1 MVTNIQRFS
10 VEDGPGVRTTVFLK
24 GCPLACDWCH
34 NPETINSDKE
44 IVFRHNR
51 CLRCGDC
58 GEACPLDAIGFD
70 EGGYPVLV
78 GECNLCGDC
87 VKACSPQAIEII
99 GRLMTVEELMAELRR
114 DIAFYEDSGGGVTF
128 SGGEPLMQAEFLGAV
143 LKACRA
149 EEIST
154 AVDTCGAVAWQT
166 FEGIMPDVD
175 LFLYD
180 IKLIDDERHRKVTGV
195 SNIRILEN
203 LRRLAE
209 SGARILV
216 RMPIVPGKNAAD
228 EDIAAAGGFI
238 ASLPGIDEVEI
249 LPYHETGGDKYKLL
263 NRKYMMPPTERPSA
277 EDLSHIASILES
289 SGLKVVG
296 RRDIR

>member
-1 MVTNIQRFS
+1 MVTNIQRYS

-24 GCPLACDWCH
+24 GCPLACEWCH
-34 NPETINSDKE
+34 NPETINSNKE

-58 GEACPLDAIGFD
+58 AEACPLDAIGFD
-70 EGGYPVLV
+70 GDGFPMLV

-87 VKACSPQAIEII
+87 VKACGPQAIEII
-99 GRLMTVEELMAELRR
+99 GKMMSVEELMVELRK
-114 DIAFYEDSGGGVTF
+114 DLAFYEDSGGGVTF
-128 SGGEPLMQAEFLGAV
+128 SGGEPLMQADFLAAV
-143 LKACRA
+143 LEACKA
-149 EEIST
+149 EEIKT
-154 AVDTCGAVAWQT
+154 AVDTCGAVSWEA
-166 FEGIMPDVD
+166 FERILPLVG

-180 IKLIDDERHRKVTGV
+180 IKQIDDSLHRKITGV

-209 SGARILV
+209 TGANILV
-216 RMPIVPGKNAAD
+216 RMPIVPGKNNAD
-228 EDIAAAGGFI
+228 EDIAAAGRFI
-238 ASLPGIDEVEI
+238 ATVPGINEVEI

-277 EDLSHIASILES
+277 EDLEHIASILENF
-289 SGLKVVG
+289 GLKVIG
-296 RRDIR
+296 RRDTK